1 VTNETDTFVQ
11 EVDEKLREERMMT
24 LAKRY
29 GPWIGGA
36 VLAFLIGIG
45 GWQFWREHRIN
56 TARAHA
62 DEYVAAQAM
71 VRGGNLNGA
80 KEAFATLRGEGPR
93 AYRVMAM
100 MEHAAIL
107 AEQGDLEAALAE
119 FDSAAS
125 AAPDPTMRDSARLR
139 AAFIAAEIQDFPSLQ
154 QRLAPLIDSETS
166 FSFLARE
173 LLGIEAWEA
182 GQNDLARSTLEGLV
196 LAFDAPDAV
205 RERAQVALSVIG
217 PPAEA
222 APASAETPAPSEG
235 ESK

>member
-1 VTNETDTFVQ
+1 
-11 EVDEKLREERMMT
+11 
-24 LAKRY
+24 
-29 GPWIGGA
+29 
-36 VLAFLIGIG
+36 
-45 GWQFWREHRIN
+45 
-56 TARAHA
+56 
-62 DEYVAAQAM
+62 
-71 VRGGNLNGA
+71 
-80 KEAFATLRGEGPR
+80 
-93 AYRVMAM
+93 
-100 MEHAAIL
+100 
-107 AEQGDLEAALAE
+107 
-119 FDSAAS
+119 
-125 AAPDPTMRDSARLR
+125 
-139 AAFIAAEIQDFPSLQ
+139 LQ

-182 GQNDLARSTLEGLV
+182 GQNDLARSTLEGLA